1 MPRQKI
7 KKKVFLDTNVILCY
21 LSGDPRCEGL
31 FEKSARRDYQ
41 YVINSIVIQE
51 LLHATE
57 FSRARGKINREVLNR
72 FLSRLEV
79 TKLGDEKEIRDL
91 TTLNK
96 LRNLIVHTNDLLNIS
111 SALKECDFFVTLDRD
126 LLQLEV
132 LGRTRLLSPSE
143 FLSSEVGQK

>member
-111 SALKECDFFVTLDRD
+111 SALKDCDFFVTLDRD